1 MGLMIK
7 TLIDTE
13 LLTYAKITLS
23 DFKVL
28 ANLISEHSKLVKETA
43 RETEEEESDDSAHR
57 ILSDREILDA
67 LNGPLQKFF
76 KDKLIAY
83 STIARVR
90 LELTISKEEL
100 FKEYREQP
108 QEFKLNKK
116 YLENI
121 TLSDI
126 SDIQNKLDQL
136 CEEHYEKWQE
146 KLAQWQQAILK
157 KLDEKNITLSII
169 EIQEFQGKEPLSE
182 LLDRFTDLKIELPK
196 TKKREMNY
204 SDYLK
209 YKTDIAILSAL
220 SRQHLPHEEKE
231 INKILKSLK
240 SVFDSITQ
248 EVNQL
253 IKSQEKETQKMIEN
267 IAFAKF
273 KKS

>member
-1 MGLMIK
+1 MNK
-7 TLIDTE
+7 TLTDTE

-43 RETEEEESDDSAHR
+43 RETEEEESDSAHR

-116 YLENI
+116 YLENL

-126 SDIQNKLDQL
+126 SDMHNKLDQL
-136 CEEHYEKWQE
+136 CEEHYAKWQE

-157 KLDEKNITLSII
+157 KLDEKNISLSII
-169 EIQEFQGKEPLSE
+169 EIQEFQGKEPISE

-209 YKTDIAILSAL
+209 YKTNIAILSAL
-220 SRQHLPHEEKE
+220 SRQHLSHEEKE
-231 INKILKSLK
+231 INKVLKSLK
-240 SVFDSITQ
+240 SVFDTIHQ
-248 EVNQL
+248 EENQL
-253 IKSQEKETQKMIEN
+253 IKSQEQETQKMVEN